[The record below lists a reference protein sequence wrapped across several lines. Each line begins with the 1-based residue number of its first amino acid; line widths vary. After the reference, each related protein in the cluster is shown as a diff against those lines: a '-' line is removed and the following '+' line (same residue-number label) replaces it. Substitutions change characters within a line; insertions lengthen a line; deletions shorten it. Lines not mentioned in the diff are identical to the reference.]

1 MDKKSSV
8 IPVILCGGSG
18 TRLWPLSRESFPK
31 QYINLGKD
39 RDKSLLQKTQLRNL
53 GIKNI
58 RNPILICNEEHR
70 FIVAEQMREIN
81 TTPYSILLEPL
92 GRNTAP
98 AITLSAIKA
107 RQEEDDPYILVLS
120 SDHEIKNKEQF
131 LKTINSGMTYA
142 SQGKLVTFGVVPTSP
157 ETGFGYIKAKNPLLD
172 GQCKGEYIE
181 EFKEKPNLET
191 AKKYIADKRF
201 TWNSGIFLFKAKT
214 IIDEI
219 KKFTPNI
226 YEYCQESL
234 EKSKLD
240 LEFQRI
246 DKNSFEKCPDI
257 SFDVAV
263 MEKTAL
269 GVVLPLNAG
278 WSDVG
283 SWESVWENAEKD
295 DDFNVTEGNI
305 FLKDTK
311 NSYLRSEKR
320 LIVGIGLE
328 GLVVVETNDALLIA
342 NKSHTQKVKDMVKK
356 IKEEK
361 ISASN
366 KHQKIYR
373 PWGHYLSIVEEERWQ
388 VKLIFVKPG
397 ERLSLQM
404 HHHRSE
410 HWVVVDGTAKVEI
423 DGDINILSENQSTYI
438 PLGSKHRLHNPGKI
452 PLILI
457 EVQSGS
463 YVGEDDILRFEDKYG
478 R

>member
-1 MDKKSSV
+1 MDKKNSV

-31 QYINLGKD
+31 QYINLGQDK
-39 RDKSLLQKTQLRNL
+39 DKSLLQKTQLRNL

-58 RNPILICNEEHR
+58 KSPILICNEEHR

-81 TTPYSILLEPL
+81 TIPCSILLEPL

-107 RQEEDDPYILVLS
+107 LEEEDDPYILVLS

-131 LKTINSGMTYA
+131 LKTINLGMPYA

-157 ETGFGYIKAKNPLLD
+157 EIGFGYIKAKNPFLD
-172 GQCKGEYIE
+172 GKDKGECIE
-181 EFKEKPNLET
+181 EFKEKPNLEM
-191 AKKYIADKRF
+191 AKKYITDKRF

-219 KKFTPNI
+219 KRFTPKV

-234 EKSKLD
+234 EKSKFDLD
-240 LEFQRI
+240 FQRI
-246 DKNSFEKCPDI
+246 DKESFEKCPDI
-257 SFDVAV
+257 SFDIAV
-263 MEKTAL
+263 MEKTSL
-269 GVVLPLNAG
+269 GIVLPLNAG

-283 SWESVWENAEKD
+283 SWESVWENSEKD
-295 DDFNVTEGNI
+295 HNLNVVEGNI

-311 NSYLRSEKR
+311 NSYLKSEKR

-356 IKEEK
+356 IKEKK
-361 ISASN
+361 IAASN

-423 DGDINILSENQSTYI
+423 DGDINILTENQSTYI